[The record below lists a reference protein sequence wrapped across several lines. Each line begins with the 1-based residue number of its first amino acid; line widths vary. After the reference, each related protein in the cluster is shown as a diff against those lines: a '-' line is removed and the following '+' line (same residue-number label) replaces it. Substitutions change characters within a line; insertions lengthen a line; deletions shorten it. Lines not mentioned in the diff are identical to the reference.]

1 VSWSCFKPGRSDG
14 SADESDG
21 TLGRQGGRWFS
32 QKTEELEDPR
42 QGKHLGRNRKDGIN
56 GSFLQPSE
64 HRKRS
69 ERDPRDKPGM
79 TADRQEG

>member
-1 VSWSCFKPGRSDG
+1 MSWSCFKPRRSDG

-21 TLGRQGGRWFS
+21 TLGRQGGRCFS
-32 QKTEELEDPR
+32 RKTEEQEDPR
-42 QGKHLGRNRKDGIN
+42 QGKHLGRNRKDRIN
-56 GSFLQPSE
+56 RTFLQPSG

-69 ERDPRDKPGM
+69 ERDPRDETGM